1 MPSYP
6 RTRTY
11 TPLCRPDKSSWVKR
25 NRRFCHIRPRNV
37 EADTSTVANS
47 LRRGQDRITSWIRA
61 IQDLWISRGRM
72 AQNNVP
78 ENQPMAVWHA
88 DGRMGDSAPP
98 RPANGRLA
106 RRPANGHPPR
116 RDFRQW
122 PFGTPSRQWPPRM
135 PREPNEKGHP
145 IGMALNSL
153 SIYTRTTASRRCWP
167 GACHSGRS

>member
-25 NRRFCHIRPRNV
+25 NRRFCHIRLRDV

-78 ENQPMAVWHA
+78 GNQPMGVWHA
-88 DGRMGDSAPP
+88 DGRMADSAPP
-98 RPANGRLA
+98 RPAIGRLA
-106 RRPANGHPPR
+106 CRRAYGR
-116 RDFRQW
+116 FRAAASRQW
-122 PFGTPSRQWPPRM
+122 PFGMPSRQWPSPAARF
-135 PREPNEKGHP
+135 PPLAVWHAIP
-145 IGMALNSL
+145 PMAAPHAA
-153 SIYTRTTASRRCWP
+153 RTK
-167 GACHSGRS
+167 